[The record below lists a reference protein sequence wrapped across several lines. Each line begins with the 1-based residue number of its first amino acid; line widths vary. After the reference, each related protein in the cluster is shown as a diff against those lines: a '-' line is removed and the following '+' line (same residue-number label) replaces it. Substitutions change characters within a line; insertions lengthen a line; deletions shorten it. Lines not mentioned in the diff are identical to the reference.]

1 MCIYIC
7 SIYKIYICNMC
18 ACVYMYIHLTG
29 FVFLEN
35 PNTTPK
41 IPSCVWRV
49 LYLISLGT

>member
-1 MCIYIC
+1 M
-7 SIYKIYICNMC
+7 YICNMC